1 MLTAITRAINP
12 AFADCELTFLSR
24 KPIDVARA
32 EAQHRAYCD
41 LLETLG
47 CRVIELPTDDGLA
60 DSVFIE
66 DTALVLDELAVSCR
80 PGAPSRQAEVAA
92 VAEALREHRRI
103 AAIEAPGTVDGGDL
117 LHVGDVIY
125 AGLSTRTSQA
135 GIDQL
140 AAIVADYGIRV
151 VAVETAECLHLKSAV
166 SQCAAGTLLINPGW
180 IDATVFGDWELVDV
194 DPLEAHAA
202 NALLLDGPV
211 IYPTSFPRT
220 LERLV
225 ARGIDVHTVDVSE
238 LQKAEGAVTCCSLIL
253 R

>member
-12 AFADCELTFLSR
+12 AFANCELTFLSR
-24 KPIDVARA
+24 SPIDVARA
-32 EAQHRAYCD
+32 EEQHGAYCG
-41 LLETLG
+41 LLEKLG
-47 CRVIELPTDDGLA
+47 CRVIELPTADGLA

-103 AAIEAPGTVDGGDL
+103 AAIEPPGTVDGGDL

-125 AGLSTRTSQA
+125 AGLSTRTNRA

-180 IDATVFGDWELVDV
+180 VDAAPFADLNLVEV
-194 DPLEAHAA
+194 DPGEAHAA
-202 NALLLDGPV
+202 NALLLDGPL

-220 LERLV
+220 LDRLA
-225 ARGIDVHTVDVSE
+225 ARGLDVHTVDVSE

>member
-12 AFADCELTFLSR
+12 ALADCELTFLSR
-24 KPIDVARA
+24 SPIDVGRA
-32 EAQHRAYCD
+32 EAQHRAYSD
-41 LLETLG
+41 LLEKLG
-47 CRVIELPTDDGLA
+47 CRVMELPTADGLA

-66 DTALVLDELAVSCR
+66 DTALVLDEIAVSCR
-80 PGAPSRQAEVAA
+80 PGAPSRQAEVPA
-92 VAEALREHRRI
+92 VAEALSAYRRVV
-103 AAIEAPGTVDGGDL
+103 AIEAPGTVDGGDL

-125 AGLSTRTSQA
+125 AGLSTRTNR
-135 GIDQL
+135 GGVDQL
-140 AAIVADYGIRV
+140 AAIVADYGVRV
-151 VAVETAECLHLKSAV
+151 IPVETAQCLHLKSAV
-166 SQCAAGTLLINPGW
+166 SQCAAGILLINPGW
-180 IDATVFGDWELVDV
+180 IDAGVFSDWDLVET
-194 DPLEAHAA
+194 DPGESHAA

-220 LERLV
+220 LEKLV